1 MLFSGWD
8 ETKGS
13 GTNQGRKQEAT
24 QAAAKVHQAMKRKR
38 RASDGEDEAYIR
50 HYVHHRT
57 VIEEVCLPL
66 DMFPSSR
73 DLVSV
78 VGDTILGA
86 YAPSIVLLLGLRE
99 YLQRMLMQ
107 SNSVTLFTEISPPA
121 TLL

>member
-1 MLFSGWD
+1 MAAGYVGEQATLALLFWD

-13 GTNQGRKQEAT
+13 ETNQGRQQEAT

-38 RASDGEDEAYIR
+38 RAPDGEDEAYLR

-57 VIEEVCLPL
+57 VMKEVCLPL

-86 YAPSIVLLLGLRE
+86 CAPSILLLLGLKK
-99 YLQRMLMQ
+99 YSQRMLM
-107 SNSVTLFTEISPPA
+107 
-121 TLL
+121 